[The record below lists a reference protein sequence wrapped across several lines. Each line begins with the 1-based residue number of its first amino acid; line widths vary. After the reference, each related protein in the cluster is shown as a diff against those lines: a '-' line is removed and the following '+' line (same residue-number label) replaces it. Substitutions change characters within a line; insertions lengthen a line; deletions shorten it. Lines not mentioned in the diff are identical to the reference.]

1 MYARNQ
7 EFSNTSEETNS
18 HVDMIDSIE
27 LGSEKDLSNVS
38 KNPLPRASRCLYR
51 ALRLSA
57 GYLNAE
63 GEDPCADESIPLRR
77 EGSADVDMDCY
88 EMALVSL
95 AYVKL
100 QQGDHN
106 STQEITS
113 IVFRLSSDKEADE
126 SGTTQF
132 SQTHI
137 MAQVYYRDAMI
148 LGGST

>member
-7 EFSNTSEETNS
+7 ELSDTNEEAIS

-27 LGSEKDLSNVS
+27 LGSEKDLRNVS
-38 KNPLPRASRCLYR
+38 KNPLPRASRCLNR

-57 GYLNAE
+57 GYLNADA
-63 GEDPCADESIPLRR
+63 EDPCADENFPSPR

-100 QQGDHN
+100 QQGDHA

-113 IVFRLSSDKEADE
+113 IVFRLSSDKEAE
-126 SGTTQF
+126 NSGMTQF

-148 LGGST
+148 LGGS